1 MVLPGKQRA
10 GFVLMLVGIAALMVA
25 GGAWALFAGYGF
37 VLLDAAAGAV
47 SEVRHLNDLFF
58 LQNATWLLSAF
69 VTVLLSVAL
78 VIQFLTERRRE
89 RNVAEIV
96 AALKAYAAGDWSRAP
111 HVHDGDVEDDVAKAA
126 AALAK
131 AVRAKS
137 AADAGPRSEA
147 EEIKSRFLEII
158 SHQLRTPL
166 TAVRWNIESLLRG
179 EVGDL
184 TKRQEE
190 VLRITDKNYQNILV
204 MISDW
209 VEALEVERGLLRL
222 NPEPIDPE
230 AFIDSIAIEFKSQ
243 AKLKKLAFRISI
255 AEGLPMVYAD
265 KLKLH
270 YVFSKFLHNAMSYTH
285 EGGRVSL
292 RAERDGNF
300 VRFEV
305 HDSGVGIPP
314 DEQRKIF
321 SKFFRA
327 SNANLMQPNASGVG
341 LFVTRNLVEAH
352 GGKVGFSSVEGRGTV
367 FHFTLPVSETPKPER
382 DAQPRKPSKPRRARK
397 PAVPGR
403 SGRRRG

>member
-1 MVLPGKQRA
+1 MVIPGRQRA
-10 GFVLMLVGIAALMVA
+10 GFVLTLLGVAALLVS

-37 VLLDAAAGAV
+37 VLLDAATGAA
-47 SEVRHLNDLFF
+47 SEVRHLNDLFV
-58 LQNATWLLSAF
+58 LQNGTWLLSALVATF
-69 VTVLLSVAL
+69 LMIAL
-78 VIQFLTERRRE
+78 VTAFLTERRRE

-96 AALKAYAAGDWSRAP
+96 AALRAYASGDWSKTP
-111 HVHDGDVEDDVAKAA
+111 HVHDGDVEDEVAKAV
-126 AALAK
+126 AALGK
-131 AVRAKS
+131 AERARR

-222 NPEPIDPE
+222 NPEPIDVE
-230 AFIDSIAIEFKSQ
+230 EFIAAIASEFKSQ
-243 AKLKKLAFRISI
+243 AKLKRLSFRVTV
-255 AEGLPMVYAD
+255 APGLPMVYAD

-292 RAERDGNF
+292 RAERDGSQ

-314 DEQRKIF
+314 DEQRQIF

-367 FHFTLPVSETPKPER
+367 FHFTLPASETPKPR
-382 DAQPRKPSKPRRARK
+382 SDAKPAKPRNARK

-403 SGRRRG
+403 GGRRRA

>member
-1 MVLPGKQRA
+1 MVLPGRQRA
-10 GFVLMLVGIAALMVA
+10 GFVLMLVGIAALLVS

-37 VLLDAAAGAV
+37 VLLDAATGATT
-47 SEVRHLNDLFF
+47 EMRHLNDLFI
-58 LQNATWLLSAF
+58 LQNATWLLAALVAVF
-69 VTVLLSVAL
+69 LCAAL
-78 VIQFLTERRRE
+78 VILFLTERRRD
-89 RNVAEIV
+89 RNVAEIL
-96 AALKAYAAGDWSRAP
+96 AALKAYAEGDWSRVP
-111 HVHDGDVEDDVAKAA
+111 HVHDGDVGDDI
-126 AALAK
+126 AK
-131 AVRAKS
+131 AVAALGKS
-137 AADAGPRSEA
+137 RRSAMKAEAGPRSEA

-184 TKRQEE
+184 SKRQEE

-209 VEALEVERGLLRL
+209 VEALEVEKGLLHL
-222 NPEPIDPE
+222 NPEPIDVAE
-230 AFIDSIAIEFKSQ
+230 FIESLGHEFKSQ
-243 AKLKKLAFRISI
+243 AKLKKLALRVTV
-255 AEGLPMVYAD
+255 AGELPMIYAD

-285 EGGRVSL
+285 EGGRVAL
-292 RAERDGNF
+292 RAARDGNF

-305 HDSGVGIPP
+305 QDSGVGIPP
-314 DEQRKIF
+314 DEQQKIF

-341 LFVTRNLVEAH
+341 LFVTKTLVEAH
-352 GGKVGFSSVEGRGTV
+352 GGSVGFSSVEGRGTV
-367 FHFTLPVSETPKPER
+367 FHFTMPVSQTPQKTKN
-382 DAQPRKPSKPRRARK
+382 DAPPPRSRARK

-403 SGRRRG
+403 SGRRRP

>member
-1 MVLPGKQRA
+1 MVIPGRQRA
-10 GFVLMLVGIAALMVA
+10 GFVLTLLGVAALLVS

-37 VLLDAAAGAV
+37 VLLDAATGAAGEA
-47 SEVRHLNDLFF
+47 RHLNDLFF
-58 LQNATWLLSAF
+58 LQNSTWLLAA
-69 VTVLLSVAL
+69 VVAVLLVFAL
-78 VIQFLTERRRE
+78 VTAYLTERRRE

-96 AALKAYAAGDWSRAP
+96 AALRAYAAGDWSKTP
-111 HVHDGDVEDDVAKAA
+111 HVHDGDVEDDVAKAV
-126 AALAK
+126 AALGK
-131 AVRAKS
+131 AERARR
-137 AADAGPRSEA
+137 AADAGPRTEA

-222 NPEPIDPE
+222 NPEPIDVDGFV
-230 AFIDSIAIEFKSQ
+230 AAIATEFKSQ
-243 AKLKKLAFRISI
+243 AKLKRLAFRVSV
-255 AEGLPMVYAD
+255 APGLPMVYAD

-285 EGGRVSL
+285 EGGRISL
-292 RAERDGNF
+292 RAERQGPQ

-314 DEQRKIF
+314 DEQRRIF

-341 LFVTRNLVEAH
+341 LFVTKNLVEAH
-352 GGKVGFSSVEGRGTV
+352 GGTVGFSSIEGRGTV
-367 FHFTLPVSETPKPER
+367 FHFTLPVSETPKPR
-382 DAQPRKPSKPRRARK
+382 NDAKLAKPRSARK

-403 SGRRRG
+403 SRKRGA

>member
-10 GFVLMLVGIAALMVA
+10 GFVLMLIGIAALLVTV
-25 GGAWALFAGYGF
+25 GAWALFTGYGF
-37 VLLDAAAGAV
+37 VLYDAASGAAG
-47 SEVRHLNDLFF
+47 EVRHLNDLFI
-58 LQNATWLLSAF
+58 LQNATWLLSALVGVF
-69 VTVLLSVAL
+69 LCIALVLLY
-78 VIQFLTERRRE
+78 LTERRRD

-96 AALKAYAAGDWSRAP
+96 ASLKAYAAGDWSRAP
-111 HVHDGDVEDDVAKAA
+111 HVHDGDVEDEIAKAV

-131 AVRAKS
+131 AERTRDTAE
-137 AADAGPRSEA
+137 AGPRSEA
-147 EEIKSRFLEII
+147 EEIKTRFLEII

-184 TKRQEE
+184 SKRQEE

-209 VEALEVERGLLRL
+209 VEALEVEKGLLHL
-222 NPEPIDPE
+222 NPEPVDVE
-230 AFIDSIAIEFKSQ
+230 RFIESLTHEFKSQ
-243 AKLKKLAFRISI
+243 AKLKKLALRVTV
-255 AEGLPMVYAD
+255 AKGLPMVYAD

-270 YVFSKFLHNAMSYTH
+270 YVFSKLLHNAMSYTH
-285 EGGRVSL
+285 EGGRVAL
-292 RAERDGNF
+292 RAVPEGKY

-314 DEQRKIF
+314 DEQQKIF

-341 LFVTRNLVEAH
+341 LFVAKTLVEAH
-352 GGKVGFSSVEGRGTV
+352 GGRVGFSSVEGRGTV
-367 FHFTLPVSETPKPER
+367 FHFTLPVSETPNAKSDVP
-382 DAQPRKPSKPRRARK
+382 AATPRRARK
-397 PAVPGR
+397 PALPGR
-403 SGRRRG
+403 GGRRRA